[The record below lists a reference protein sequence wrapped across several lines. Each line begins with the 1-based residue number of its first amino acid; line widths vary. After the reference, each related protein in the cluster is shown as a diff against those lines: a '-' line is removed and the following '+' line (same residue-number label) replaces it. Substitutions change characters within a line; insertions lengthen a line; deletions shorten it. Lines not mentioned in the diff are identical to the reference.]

1 MLFGTITRNRYGS
14 YILKVDG
21 HPDHTYMYYTKR
33 EAIRRYRDQ
42 NGLRHRHITWLEI

>member
-1 MLFGTITRNRYGS
+1 MLFGTITRNRYGN
-14 YILKVDG
+14 YIIKVDG
-21 HPDHTYMYYTKR
+21 CLHSTYMYYTKR